1 VTDDGDDHAAAAAGT
16 IDAFLEMMAVE
27 RGASPHTVDAYR
39 RDVVGY
45 VAFLRRRRLSLQ
57 TAGAPAV
64 RGYLAE
70 LSAAGSAP
78 ATAARHLSSIRQL
91 HRFLYL
97 EGRRPDD
104 PTANL
109 EGPRRRRPLPKLL
122 AEDQI
127 AALVRAAEAR
137 SGADGRRLVALL
149 ELLYATGLRASELV
163 ALPLSALA
171 PDLDHLIVRG
181 KGGKERMVPVGGAA
195 RRALRAYLEVRPHFL
210 AHGRASVRWLF
221 PSRARGGHL
230 TRQRLDQLLRGL
242 ATEAGLDPGTVSAHV
257 LRHAFAS
264 HLLAHGADL
273 RAVQLMLGHAD
284 IATTEIYTHVQGERL
299 ARIVREHHPLADRDA
314 GGTGGGDHG
323 ETAGDAGA
331 GRGPARA
338 EE

>member
-1 VTDDGDDHAAAAAGT
+1 VTGDGDDHAPPPAAAGT

-27 RGASPHTVDAYR
+27 RGASPHTIDAYR
-39 RDVVGY
+39 RDVSGY
-45 VAFLRRRRLSLQ
+45 VAFLRRRRLTLEAAD
-57 TAGAPAV
+57 TPAV

-97 EGRRPDD
+97 EGHRPDD

-127 AALVRAAEAR
+127 AALVGAAEAR

-171 PDLDHLIVRG
+171 PDLGHLIVRG
-181 KGGKERMVPVGGAA
+181 KGGRERMVPVGGAA
-195 RRALRAYLEVRPHFL
+195 RRALLAYLEVRPHFL

-221 PSRARGGHL
+221 PSRARAGHL
-230 TRQRLDQLLRGL
+230 TRQRLDQLLREL
-242 ATEAGLDPGTVSAHV
+242 ATGAGLDPGTVSAHV

-299 ARIVREHHPLADRDA
+299 AQVVREHHPLAGGRDHGAAGDDAA
-314 GGTGGGDHG
+314 GG
-323 ETAGDAGA
+323 AI
-331 GRGPARA
+331 RPRSARA
-338 EE
+338 KE